1 MGWLALAVSLELVEW
16 RTKLVLVKEHIE
28 LELVEHI
35 ELGQLVAGQLF
46 VRQLFELVVVQLSF
60 EKLIYPF

>member
-46 VRQLFELVVVQLSF
+46 VLRLFELVVVQLSF

>member
-60 EKLIYPF
+60 VKLIYPF